1 MGFFWGRFLKWYDVP
16 NGGVWSATGIYISPI
31 AVKIF
36 STETIN
42 IESIEILYKDGTKEE
57 VVNVEKRIGLGSS
70 SQSYTL
76 SENTETYIFSD
87 LKDIEQIE
95 SIIYNGEKTVK

>member
-1 MGFFWGRFLKWYDVP
+1 M
-16 NGGVWSATGIYISPI
+16 
-31 AVKIF
+31 
-36 STETIN
+36 
-42 IESIEILYKDGTKEE
+42 
-57 VVNVEKRIGLGSS
+57 EKRIGLGSS